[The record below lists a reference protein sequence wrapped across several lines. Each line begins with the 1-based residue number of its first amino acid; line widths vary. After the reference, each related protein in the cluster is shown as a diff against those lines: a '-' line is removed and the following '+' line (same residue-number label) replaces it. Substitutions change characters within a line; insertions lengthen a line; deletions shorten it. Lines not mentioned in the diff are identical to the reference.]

1 MTIKNTIVTCLIAF
15 SSGTLFAQPVIGRLA
30 PEISL
35 KDIYGVTQKLSDSK
49 GKIVLIDFWASWCMP
64 CRRSNK
70 DILPLY
76 NKYKSKGFEIFA
88 VSLDEKPTDWKSAIL
103 ADKIKWM
110 QVIEEGRWDGSVA
123 TTWGI
128 ELLPTTFLLDRDG
141 IIIAINPTKKQILS
155 LIKKPAP

>member
-1 MTIKNTIVTCLIAF
+1 MKIRNIIVTSFITFYA
-15 SSGTLFAQPVIGRLA
+15 GTVFAQPVIGQLA

-35 KDIYGVTQKLSDSK
+35 KDINGVTQKLSDNK
-49 GKIVLIDFWASWCMP
+49 GKVVLIDFWASWCMP

-88 VSLDEKPTDWKSAIL
+88 VSIDEKPTDWKRAIL
-103 ADKIKWM
+103 ADKIKWT

-128 ELLPTTFLLDRDG
+128 ELLPTSFLMDKEG
-141 IIIAINPTKKQILS
+141 IIIAVNPTKRQILS
-155 LIKKPAP
+155 LIKKSIP

>member
-1 MTIKNTIVTCLIAF
+1 MKIKNIIVTCFIAF
-15 SSGTLFAQPVIGRLA
+15 YAGIVSAQPVIGRLA

-35 KDIYGVTQKLSDSK
+35 KDSNGVTQKLSNNK

-88 VSLDEKPTDWKSAIL
+88 VSIDEKPTDWKRAIL
-103 ADKIKWM
+103 ADKIKWT

-141 IIIAINPTKKQILS
+141 IIIAINPTKRQILS
-155 LIKKPAP
+155 LIKKSAP

>member
-1 MTIKNTIVTCLIAF
+1 MTIKNTIVTCFIAF
-15 SSGTLFAQPVIGRLA
+15 YAGTVFAQPVIGRLA

-35 KDIYGVTQKLSDSK
+35 KDINGVTQKLSDSK

-88 VSLDEKPTDWKSAIL
+88 VSLDEKPTDWKRAIL

-155 LIKKPAP
+155 LIKKSAP